1 MLFEDFRRTVEATI
15 GLLTPA
21 KAQEL
26 AKSMAEPGAA
36 KEQVA
41 KTAADLLEWSQHN
54 RDRIRGVLS
63 GEIARQMKAVG
74 IPSQSEV
81 DALKK
86 RVRTLEREAGK
97 TASGRKKS
105 AARKP
110 TARKS
115 TAKRVSTPS
124 PAPASDPPAPDGNA

>member
-1 MLFEDFRRTVEATI
+1 MLLEDLRRTVEATI

-41 KTAADLLEWSQHN
+41 KSAADLLEWSQHN
-54 RDRIRGVLS
+54 RERFREVIT
-63 GEIARQMKAVG
+63 GEIARQMKGFG
-74 IPSQSEV
+74 IASQSEV

-105 AARKP
+105 AARKSP
-110 TARKS
+110 ARKS
-115 TAKRVSTPS
+115 SAKR
-124 PAPASDPPAPDGNA
+124 PASGSTTAIPPAPEGGA